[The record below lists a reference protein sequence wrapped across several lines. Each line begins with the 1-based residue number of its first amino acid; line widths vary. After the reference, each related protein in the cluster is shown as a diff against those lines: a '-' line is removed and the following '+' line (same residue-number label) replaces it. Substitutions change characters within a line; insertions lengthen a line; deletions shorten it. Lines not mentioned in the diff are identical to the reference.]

1 MAVEG
6 VIDASVLAAAFFTED
21 HSPEARAYLKKGPWL
36 VAPDL
41 LRLEIASIAAKK
53 VWKGEAS
60 LEAGSRAV
68 SAIDEFVI
76 KTYGGAALIDRV
88 FILAATHRFS
98 AYDAAYLALAE
109 LKQVPVM
116 TFDQK
121 LVTRAR
127 EAGLG
132 ALVARP
138 AG

>member
-1 MAVEG
+1 MDAEG

-21 HSPEARAYLKKGPWL
+21 GSPEARAFLERGPRL
-36 VAPDL
+36 IAPDL
-41 LRLEIASIAAKK
+41 LRLEIANIAAKK

-76 KTYGGAALIDRV
+76 STHGGDALIERV
-88 FILAATHRFS
+88 FVLAATHRFS
-98 AYDAAYLALAE
+98 AYDSAYLALAE
-109 LKQVPVM
+109 LEQVPVM

-121 LVTRAR
+121 LIARAR

>member
-1 MAVEG
+1 MG
-6 VIDASVLAAAFFTED
+6 VDGVLDASVLAAAFFTED
-21 HSPEARAYLKKGPWL
+21 GSPAARAYLKRGPRL
-36 VAPDL
+36 LAPDL

-76 KTYGGAALIDRV
+76 TTRSSEAVMQRIFD
-88 FILAATHRFS
+88 LAATHRFS

-109 LKQVPVM
+109 LEHAPVV

-121 LVTRAR
+121 LITRVR
-127 EAGLG
+127 EIGLG
-132 ALVARP
+132 RLVAHP
-138 AG
+138 D

>member
-1 MAVEG
+1 MAIDG
-6 VIDASVLAAAFFTED
+6 VLDASVLAAAFFNENG
-21 HSPEARAYLKKGPWL
+21 SPEARAYLKRGPRL
-36 VAPDL
+36 IAPDL

-76 KTYGGAALIDRV
+76 TTHASDALIERV
-88 FILAATHRFS
+88 FALAATHRFS

-109 LKQVPVM
+109 FEQAPVV

-121 LVTRAR
+121 LIARAR

-132 ALVARP
+132 TLVAHP
-138 AG
+138 D

>member
-1 MAVEG
+1 MDIDG
-6 VIDASVLAAAFFTED
+6 VIDASVLAAAFLTEAG
-21 HSPEARAYLKKGPWL
+21 SPEARAYLRRGPRL
-36 VAPDL
+36 IAPDL
-41 LRLEIASIAAKK
+41 LRLEMASIAAKK

-76 KTYGGAALIDRV
+76 STHGGDALIERV
-88 FILAATHRFS
+88 FILAATQRFS

-109 LKQVPVM
+109 FEQVPVV

-121 LVTRAR
+121 LIARAR

-132 ALVARP
+132 ALVALP